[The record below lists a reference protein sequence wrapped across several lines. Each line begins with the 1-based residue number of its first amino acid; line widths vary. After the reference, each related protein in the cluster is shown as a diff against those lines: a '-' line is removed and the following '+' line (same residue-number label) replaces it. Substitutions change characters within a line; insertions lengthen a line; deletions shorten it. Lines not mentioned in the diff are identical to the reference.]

1 MKLLAFVCHTTVTK
15 LIISL
20 FLFTFQSIY
29 CLLCSYDIYFFIYMK
44 NMKYVS
50 YFSWHLKFLFRAFA
64 FPPQK
69 VVTEVVLPLPFTVDL
84 EMAMKTR
91 PKINDNVFAFYVL
104 AFSIEFPLASLYIP
118 VTVTFLLQVK
128 FPKIAHR
135 TKLFTQPE
143 KYILV
148 LFNSYNLLSST
159 IIKNVHEVINL
170 RSSLIWEQLVNK
182 VLINI
187 SSWNTHKPKISWY
200 FPDIEFLF
208 KELLSHYT
216 VWVHKVNL
224 PLIIPK
230 IPKQA

>member
-1 MKLLAFVCHTTVTK
+1 MSYNCYKVNNKFVLVYFSVYLL
-15 LIISL
+15 
-20 FLFTFQSIY
+20 
-29 CLLCSYDIYFFIYMK
+29 FIMLVWYIVFHLHE
-44 NMKYVS
+44 KYEICVS
-50 YFSWHLKFLFRAFA
+50 YFSWYLKFLFKAFA

-84 EMAMKTR
+84 EKAMKTR
-91 PKINDNVFAFYVL
+91 AKINDNVFAF
-104 AFSIEFPLASLYIP
+104 SIELPLTSLYIP
-118 VTVTFLLQVK
+118 VTVMTFLLQVK

-135 TKLFTQPE
+135 TKLFTQLK

-159 IIKNVHEVINL
+159 IIKKVHEVINL
-170 RSSLIWEQLVNK
+170 RSSLIWEQLVNE

-200 FPDIEFLF
+200 FTDIEFLF